1 MMSAKANNGN
11 HKSIVL
17 RVLVVTVCLY
27 LLMSVGT
34 LYKEYES
41 KKAELA
47 EIEAMIKESQ
57 LNVEEM
63 NNLLENGT
71 EKEIMEKELLRN
83 GYSYPGV
90 KIYKDIG

>member
-1 MMSAKANNGN
+1 MSSKATNGG

-17 RVLVVTVCLY
+17 RVLVVAVCLY
-27 LLMSVGT
+27 LLTSVGT

-47 EIEAMIKESQ
+47 EIEEMIKESQ
-57 LNVEEM
+57 LNVDEM
-63 NNLLENGT
+63 NDLLQNGT
-71 EKEIMEKELLRN
+71 EKEIMEKELQKN
-83 GYSYPGV
+83 GFSYPGV

>member
-1 MMSAKANNGN
+1 MSSKAANGN

-17 RVLVVTVCLY
+17 RVLVVAVCLY
-27 LLMSVGT
+27 LLVSVGT

-41 KKAELA
+41 KRAELA
-47 EIEAMIKESQ
+47 EIEAQIKESQ
-57 LNVEEM
+57 LNVDEM
-63 NNLLENGT
+63 NDLLQNGT

-90 KIYKDIG
+90 KIYKNID